1 MRSVFPL
8 AVVILSVACASKTPT
23 DWSSPVQVL
32 SREEIL
38 EGGPRSLHDILGQR
52 GWLREN
58 PPVYENQILMG
69 GPDALKSIKPQT
81 VDSVY
86 FVPRYWADQLL
97 PFLNPGISRADP
109 VIIVWTRTHGRG

>member
-1 MRSVFPL
+1 MRAVFPL

-38 EGGPRSLHDILGQR
+38 ERGPRDLHDILGQR

-69 GPDALKSIKPQT
+69 GPDALKGIKLQA

-86 FVPRYWADQLL
+86 WVPRYWAEAVL
-97 PFLNPGISRADP
+97 PMLNPGISRADP
-109 VIIVWTRTHGRG
+109 VIIVWTRTRRRG